1 MPSVA
6 KPPSLRSLPCRGLA
20 LDLATPRIMG
30 IVNTSPDSFH
40 ADSRLPSLDA
50 ALAHAR
56 RLVAEGADLLDIGGQ
71 STRPGYVE
79 ISDAEEIARTA
90 PLLRA
95 LAAEFPRLPLSID
108 TYKPTVAAAALEAGA
123 HVLNDIHGLQG
134 PGGPELARL
143 AADSGATLVVMH
155 NDPALRQSSMSFQL
169 MSDSDSSLPA
179 PCASLLPAVLAFL
192 RRSLDIAASA
202 GVPRERL
209 VLDPGIGFGKTSA
222 QNIALLRRLEALHEL
237 GLPVL
242 LGVSRKSVF
251 GHILP
256 ELATPADRLD
266 ATLAATALAVA
277 QGVQIHRVHDVQAA
291 RRAALVAAALRPAG

>member
-1 MPSVA
+1 
-6 KPPSLRSLPCRGLA
+6 
-20 LDLATPRIMG
+20 MG

-56 RLVAEGADLLDIGGQ
+56 RLVSEGADLLDIGGQ

-108 TYKPTVAAAALEAGA
+108 TYKPAVAAAALEAGA
-123 HVLNDIHGLQG
+123 HILNDIHGLQG
-134 PGGPELARL
+134 PGGPALARL
-143 AADSGATLVVMH
+143 AADSGAALVVMH
-155 NDPALRQSSMSFQL
+155 NDPALRSL
-169 MSDSDSSLPA
+169 SDSDSPLLAPRSSLG
-179 PCASLLPAVLAFL
+179 STVLAFL
-192 RRSLDIAASA
+192 RRSIEIAASA

-209 VLDPGIGFGKTSA
+209 VIDPGIGFGKTPA
-222 QNIALLRRLEALHEL
+222 QNIALLRDLSALHEL
-237 GLPVL
+237 GLPIL

-256 ELATPADRLD
+256 ELATPADRLE
-266 ATLAATALAVA
+266 ATLAATALAVSR
-277 QGVQIHRVHDVQAA
+277 GVQIHRVHDVSAA
-291 RRAALVAAALRPAG
+291 RRAALVAAALVAGR